1 MTSRALNM
9 LATAVIK
16 RIVDSFGRQN
26 AQVEV
31 TKGEL
36 IDDVPRMQ
44 DYGLTSN
51 PPAEGTDSLI
61 AFLGGSREQA
71 VIIRMD
77 NRSFRLK
84 NLEAGEVALYDDIG
98 NIFKL
103 GRDSVE
109 VTAVTKLTATAPI
122 MEVISQSSATI
133 SAGASSIVI
142 TPSGVAITS
151 AILTHN
157 GKNIGASHYHVGSP
171 STAVPV

>member
-16 RIVDSFGRQN
+16 RVVDSFGRQN

-51 PPAEGTDSLI
+51 PPAEGTDALM
-61 AFLGGSREQA
+61 AFLGGSREQG
-71 VIIRMD
+71 VIVRMD
-77 NRSFRLK
+77 NRKFRLK
-84 NLEAGEVALYDDIG
+84 DLKTGEVALYDDLG
-98 NIFKL
+98 NVFKL
-103 GRDSVE
+103 GRESIE
-109 VTAVTKLTATAPI
+109 VIAVTKLTASAPI
-122 MEVISQSSATI
+122 MEVSAESSATI
-133 SAGASSIVI
+133 SAGTSSIVI

-151 AILTHN
+151 TVLTHN
-157 GKNIGASHYHVGSP
+157 GKNIGASHFHVGSP

>member
-16 RIVDSFGRQN
+16 RVVDSFGRQK

-36 IDDVPRMQ
+36 IDDVIRMQ
-44 DYGLTSN
+44 NYGFGSN
-51 PPAEGTDSLI
+51 PPEEGSDSLI

-71 VIIRMD
+71 VIVVAD
-77 NRSFRLK
+77 NRAFRLK
-84 NLEAGEVALYDDIG
+84 NLESGEVAIYDDLG

-109 VTAVTKLTATAPI
+109 VIAVTKLTASAPI
-122 MEVISQSSATI
+122 MEVSVDSSATI

-151 AILTHN
+151 TVLTHN